1 MYFET
6 DIGVDWG
13 SFWPWRGHNATT
25 SAFGVDGRYGIKCP
39 PPTAPWHRGVDW
51 GLSCCLKSSR
61 GVAASPSTAGG
72 GAGTAFADR
81 GVAARGVATPPP
93 RGVGGSLGG
102 GERCRAGGGGGAG
115 GASVEPE
122 KLLAKLMERKSEKPD
137 PEPEPLVVLGTPSGS
152 SSPSEGTP
160 ASAAAKLVAKG
171 GRPTTPTQS
180 ARAASSCVKES
191 PLETRGRWLLPV
203 APTCREG
210 SASVQMVRSEVR
222 LTEGPAMGPVG
233 PIVGACNI
241 STQRG
246 GSGFAEIQAPA
257 TEGGGPRKGRIGPT
271 DFGRPGSPP
280 EAPPPDAPPRATCAL
295 LARSVAPC
303 ADPAPLPPTPRQA
316 TVKPAQDMS
325 CAMPSSDRTLCD
337 CTDGNTKQ
345 CWNRASWMSQRADG
359 QCGKRRRLLCG
370 DSGGGT
376 AAPGAA
382 GGLAT
387 DAVTGAAGWQ
397 GGREG
402 GASPPASLSSKDP
415 TKRKSEPFI
424 MWCSAQLEP
433 PKLPMLAAEGLKLS
447 CVGRFGL
454 KRTGEALAKAVAAGL
469 ARPVEGEGEGDP
481 AKRPKPA
488 LPATLPPPPRAG
500 GEAARP
506 SSQAA
511 PPTIHSLKP
520 PRFPE
525 PGFLL
530 ALGVLHAG
538 PGCRGV
544 PAPGGG
550 ELWAPRPTH
559 TPLPLVAPKGVSCA
573 KGRCS
578 ICRFRGDSDNE
589 PRADSEGEAG
599 VGEQRKLPSREALRS
614 APGAPAEAAADGP
627 VRPEAAGGGK
637 N

>member
-1 MYFET
+1 M
-6 DIGVDWG
+6 
-13 SFWPWRGHNATT
+13 
-25 SAFGVDGRYGIKCP
+25 
-39 PPTAPWHRGVDW
+39 DW
-51 GLSCCLKSSR
+51 GLSCCLNSSR
-61 GVAASPSTAGG
+61 GVANAHSTAGG

-81 GVAARGVATPPP
+81 GVAARGVPTSPPP
-93 RGVGGSLGG
+93 GVGGSLGG

-137 PEPEPLVVLGTPSGS
+137 PEPEPLVILGTSSGS
-152 SSPSEGTP
+152 SSPSDGTP
-160 ASAAAKLVAKG
+160 ASAVAKLVAMG
-171 GRPTTPTQS
+171 GRPTTPTES

-191 PLETRGRWLLPV
+191 PLGTRGRWLLPV
-203 APTCREG
+203 APTCRAACREG
-210 SASVQMVRSEVR
+210 SASVQMVRSEER
-222 LTEGPAMGPVG
+222 LTEGPAIGPVG
-233 PIVGACNI
+233 PIVGACTI
-241 STQRG
+241 STHRG
-246 GSGFAEIQAPA
+246 GNGFDEIQAPA
-257 TEGGGPRKGRIGPT
+257 TGGGGPRKGRIGPT
-271 DFGRPGSPP
+271 DFGRPRSPP
-280 EAPPPDAPPRATCAL
+280 EAPPPEAPPRATCSL

-303 ADPAPLPPTPRQA
+303 ADLAPLPPTPRQA
-316 TVKPAQDMS
+316 TVRPAQDMS
-325 CAMPSSDRTLCD
+325 CAMPSSDKTLCD
-337 CTDGNTKQ
+337 CTDGSTKQ
-345 CWNRASWMSQRADG
+345 CWNRTSWMSQRADG

-382 GGLAT
+382 GGLAN
-387 DAVTGAAGWQ
+387 DAVTAAAGWQ

-415 TKRKSEPFI
+415 TKRKSDPFI

-454 KRTGEALAKAVAAGL
+454 KRTGEALAKAVVAGL
-469 ARPVEGEGEGDP
+469 ARPVEGDGEGDP
-481 AKRPKPA
+481 AKRPRPA
-488 LPATLPPPPRAG
+488 PPPAPPLPSAG

-511 PPTIHSLKP
+511 PPAIHSLKP

-525 PGFLL
+525 PGLLL

-544 PAPGGG
+544 PAPGRG
-550 ELWAPRPTH
+550 ELCAPRPPQ
-559 TPLPLVAPKGVSCA
+559 TPPLVAPKGVSCT

-578 ICRFRGDSDNE
+578 ICRFRGDSDSE
-589 PRADSEGEAG
+589 PRVDNEGEAG
-599 VGEQRKLPSREALRS
+599 VGEQRKLPSREVLRS
-614 APGAPAEAAADGP
+614 APAEVATDGP
-627 VRPEAAGGGK
+627 VRQEVAGGGK